1 MNYSDLATNILN
13 KVGGEKNVISVGH
26 CATRLRFNLKD
37 DKKADT
43 EYIKK
48 LKGVVGV
55 VNKGGQY
62 QIVIGSDVKNVY
74 KALLELGNL
83 NSNDNNDSNECK
95 EENKGVISKV
105 LDTISGIF
113 FPIVPALTGAGMLK
127 AVMSLTVA
135 FGWLST
141 KSDTYQ
147 FINYIGDT
155 AFYFLPIL
163 LASSAAKK
171 FKCNE
176 YAAMAIGGVLLHPT
190 FTTMIA
196 AAKQSG
202 VGLHLLGLPVSMVSY
217 GSSVIPIILA
227 IWFMSYVESFADKF
241 VPNVIKLFGVPLV
254 TLIIVSPV
262 TLIAIGPLGNILGVG
277 LGAGIEFLNN
287 YVSWLVPLLVGALT
301 PLMVMTGMHY
311 GLIPIGINML
321 ATTGIDTVA
330 GPGMM
335 VSNIAQGGASLA
347 VAIRAKNKEVKQL
360 AGSVWITAV
369 LGITEPAMY
378 GISLRFK
385 KPLYASMIGGGVSGL
400 FLGIMGVGRYAQVA
414 PGLLSLPSFIGPN
427 GFITLIYA
435 AIGCAIAFVVSF
447 AVSFILG
454 IDEKDKDIEEAEDKD
469 EIFQEIKK
477 AEDKDETVLD
487 IKPNDIIYAPIK
499 GKSVELKEVSDPVFA
514 DGIIGEGIAI
524 IPDEGVVYSPIDGV
538 ISALFDTKHAIAITG
553 DDGAEILIHVG
564 IDTVK
569 LGGNYYTAFIEK
581 DQKVKKGDKLLEFD
595 MNAIKKEGYDLITP
609 VLIVNFS
616 EYAEVIGITDKK
628 TKVGDPLIKLSK

>member
-13 KVGGEKNVISVGH
+13 KVGGEKNVVSLGH

-43 EYIKK
+43 EYIKN

-74 KALLELGNL
+74 KALLDLGNL
-83 NSNDNNDSNECK
+83 NSNDKNDSDECK
-95 EENKGVISKV
+95 SDNKGVITNV

-127 AVMSLTVA
+127 AVMSLAVA
-135 FGWLST
+135 FGLLSP

-147 FINYIGDT
+147 FIDYIGDT

-190 FTTMIA
+190 LITMIE

-202 VGLHLLGLPVSMVSY
+202 VGLHLLGFPVSLVSY

-227 IWFMSYVESFADKF
+227 VWFMSYVERFADKI
-241 VPNVIKLFGVPLV
+241 VPNTIKLFGVPLL
-254 TLIIVSPV
+254 TLMIVSPI

-277 LGAGIEFLNN
+277 LGAIIEFLNN
-287 YVSWLVPLLVGALT
+287 YASWLVPLLVGALT

-321 ATTGIDTVA
+321 ATTGYDTVA

-347 VAIRAKNKEVKQL
+347 VAIRAKNKDVKQL

-385 KPLYASMIGGGVSGL
+385 KPLYAAMIGGGAAGL
-400 FLGIMGVGRYAQVA
+400 FIGIMGVGRYAQVA
-414 PGLLSLPSFIGPN
+414 PGLLALPSFIGPD
-427 GFITLIYA
+427 GFSNLIYA
-435 AIGCAIAFVVSF
+435 GIGCAIAFVVSF
-447 AVSFILG
+447 IASFILG
-454 IDEKDKDIEEAEDKD
+454 IDEPSKDIEKSEEKD
-469 EIFQEIKK
+469 EISQDVKK
-477 AEDKDETVLD
+477 LEDKDETVLD
-487 IKPNDIIYAPIK
+487 IIPNDIIYAPIK
-499 GKSVELKEVSDPVFA
+499 GKSVKLKEVSDPVFA
-514 DGIIGEGIAI
+514 DGIMGEGIAI
-524 IPDEGVVYSPIDGV
+524 IPDEGAVYSPIEGV

-581 DQKVKKGDKLLEFD
+581 DQRVKKGDKLLEFD

-609 VLIVNFS
+609 VLIVNS
-616 EYAEVIGITDKK
+616 HEYAKVSGITD
-628 TKVGDPLIKLSK
+628 TGVKVGEALIKLAK

>member
-1 MNYSDLATNILN
+1 MDYKKLASTILE

-43 EYIKK
+43 DFLEN
-48 LKGVVGV
+48 LKGVVAV

-62 QIVIGSDVKNVY
+62 QVVIGSDVRNVY
-74 KALLELGNL
+74 KALLELGTF
-83 NSNDNNDSNECK
+83 NSNEGDEK
-95 EENKGVISKV
+95 KGENKGVIIKA
-105 LDTISGIF
+105 LDTIAGIF

-127 AVMSLTVA
+127 AVMALAVA
-135 FGWLST
+135 FGWLSS
-141 KSDTYQ
+141 KSSTYQ

-163 LASSAAKK
+163 LAGSAAKK

-190 FTTMIA
+190 FTTMVA
-196 AAKQSG
+196 NAKKAG
-202 VGLHLLGLPVSMVSY
+202 EGLQLLGLPVSLVSY

-227 IWFMSYVESFADKF
+227 IWFMSYVERFADKIT
-241 VPNVIKLFGVPLV
+241 PGTIKLFGVPLL
-254 TLIIVSPV
+254 TLMIVAPV
-262 TLIAIGPLGNILGVG
+262 TLIAIGPLGNILGIG
-277 LGAGIEFLNN
+277 LGLGVTFLNS
-287 YVSWLVPLLVGALT
+287 YASWLVPLLVGALT

-321 ATTGIDTVA
+321 ATTGYDTVA

-347 VAIRAKNKEVKQL
+347 VAIRAKNKDVKQL

-385 KPLYASMIGGGVSGL
+385 KPLYAAMIGGGAAGL
-400 FLGIMGVGRYAQVA
+400 FIGVMGVGRYAQVA
-414 PGLLSLPSFIGPN
+414 PGLLALPSFIGPD
-427 GFITLIYA
+427 GFANVIYA
-435 AIGCAIAFVVSF
+435 AIGCAIAFI
-447 AVSFILG
+447 VSFIASFMLG
-454 IDEKDKDIEEAEDKD
+454 IDEPDQDTKKSDD
-469 EIFQEIKK
+469 K
-477 AEDKDETVLD
+477 AEVAIDAASSGV
-487 IKPNDIIYAPIK
+487 IYAPIK
-499 GKSVELKEVSDPVFA
+499 GKAVDLKEVNDPVFA
-514 DGIIGEGIAI
+514 DGIMGKGVAI
-524 IPDEGVVYSPIDGV
+524 IPEEGVVYAPVDGV
-538 ISALFDTKHAIAITG
+538 VSALFDTKHAIGITG
-553 DDGAEILIHVG
+553 DDGVEILIHVG

-569 LGGNYYTAFIEK
+569 MNGRCYTAHIQK

-595 MNAIKKEGYDLITP
+595 MNAIKEEGYDLITP
-609 VLIVNFS
+609 ILIVNS
-616 EYAEVIGITDKK
+616 SDYAEVLGIIDKDV
-628 TKVGDPLIKLSK
+628 KVGDALIKLAK